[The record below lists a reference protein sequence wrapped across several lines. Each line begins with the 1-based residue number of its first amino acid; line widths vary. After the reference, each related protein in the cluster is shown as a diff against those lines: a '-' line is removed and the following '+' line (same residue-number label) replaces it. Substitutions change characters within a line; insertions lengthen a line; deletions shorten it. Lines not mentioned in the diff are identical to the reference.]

1 MGLVRA
7 VGCVISMA
15 FFVLGRGLVSC
26 SDYVGRVFCWMISF
40 EFFFG
45 ISGKCEENL
54 LILRKFFKNMGR
66 STLAGGPSVRP
77 EKVNF
82 ISLWRRDSRNMAG

>member
-26 SDYVGRVFCWMISF
+26 SVYVGRVFCWVLAD
-40 EFFFG
+40 FF
-45 ISGKCEENL
+45 
-54 LILRKFFKNMGR
+54 
-66 STLAGGPSVRP
+66 
-77 EKVNF
+77 
-82 ISLWRRDSRNMAG
+82 

>member
-26 SDYVGRVFCWMISF
+26 SCLLYTNFAKIFKTMGDSALKGRRFC
-40 EFFFG
+40 
-45 ISGKCEENL
+45 
-54 LILRKFFKNMGR
+54 R
-66 STLAGGPSVRP
+66 
-77 EKVNF
+77 
-82 ISLWRRDSRNMAG
+82 